1 MKYMYWIFISVGATP
16 LNDALNASSLAEGW
30 FGIILE
36 LCLWKAIIVQYILYM
51 LKSGNCLSDHI
62 FLENTL
68 NATSSVPGWHLVN
81 SLAPLYICY
90 FL

>member
-30 FGIILE
+30 FRIILE

-51 LKSGNCLSDHI
+51 LKSGNCQYWPLPFRSYFFRKHSERYE
-62 FLENTL
+62 LC
-68 NATSSVPGWHLVN
+68 SR
-81 SLAPLYICY
+81 LASG
-90 FL
+90 